1 MSEKN
6 SNLEESPAAEEPEEL
21 PLEGQS
27 GKFSLYIL
35 FKSNDRDQRWV
46 NARGWNLLIQ
56 GS

>member
-35 FKSNDRDQRWV
+35 YKSNDRDQR
-46 NARGWNLLIQ
+46 
-56 GS
+56 